1 MPYCSFVNNKVKNI
15 RYYGKNPSC
24 NTMDLVN
31 KTFKK
36 GMDRRKRLVLIMVK
50 KEVDQIFQNL

>member
-1 MPYCSFVNNKVKNI
+1 
-15 RYYGKNPSC
+15 
-24 NTMDLVN
+24 MDLVN